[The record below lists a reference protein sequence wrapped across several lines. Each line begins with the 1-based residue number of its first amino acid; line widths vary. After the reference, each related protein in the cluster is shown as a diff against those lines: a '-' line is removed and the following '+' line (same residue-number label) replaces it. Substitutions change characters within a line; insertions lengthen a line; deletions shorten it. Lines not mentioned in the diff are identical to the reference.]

1 MSITSGFTTPLSDA
15 VVVDTFFDQ
24 IQTGGSGSVSSIQ
37 TNPNENVVSTYLF
50 VSVAGDLVYENQQG
64 DPQFVSGAPEGL
76 FALSATRVLSA
87 ATVRGTP
94 RTTTATV
101 SNWFAGYKY

>member
-15 VVVDTFFDQ
+15 VVTDTFFDQ
-24 IQTGGSGSVSSIQ
+24 IQTGGNGSVSSVQ
-37 TNPNENVVSTYLF
+37 TNELQNVVSTYVL

-64 DPQFVSGAPEGL
+64 DPQFVSGTPTGL
-76 FALSATRVLSA
+76 FPLSAVRILSS

-94 RTTTATV
+94 RTTTASV
-101 SNWFAGYKY
+101 SSWFAGYKY